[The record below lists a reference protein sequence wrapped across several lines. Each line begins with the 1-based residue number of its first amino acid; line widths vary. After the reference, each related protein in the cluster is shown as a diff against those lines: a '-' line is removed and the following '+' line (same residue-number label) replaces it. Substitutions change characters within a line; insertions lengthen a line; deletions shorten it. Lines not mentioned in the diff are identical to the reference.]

1 MQNRER
7 HPVDELFAK
16 RLGEVEKSPSPRAW
30 DELQGRL
37 TKKKDSRK
45 GIIWAI
51 AASVTVL
58 MGCFGLW
65 LYEQPNA
72 QIASVPNKSRE
83 ISVSKQPM
91 QTQPTTQKPTMPLA
105 QLQPSEETTESQLLP
120 KEAGKA
126 KKPHAKTQ
134 FTNTI
139 ESNASIAQ
147 QTPKAVIA
155 IQEDPMP
162 VAVRQETI
170 ALTTPSVDKAPTSE
184 ITVVVVEIPEAVVAR
199 SQTEVSDT
207 SQPIVRKAEK
217 LWNAIKKAKK
227 SEINL
232 DKEAIVAWVK
242 DRNTKN

>member
-37 TKKKDSRK
+37 TKKKDNRK
-45 GIIWAI
+45 GIIWAV
-51 AASVTVL
+51 ASSVTL
-58 MGCFGLW
+58 LLGCWLV
-65 LYEQPNA
+65 LYEQPNTP
-72 QIASVPNKSRE
+72 IASNYEQSHQTPA
-83 ISVSKQPM
+83 SKQPI
-91 QTQPTTQKPTMPLA
+91 QNQPATQEPAMPLA
-105 QLQPSEETTESQLLP
+105 QTQPSIETTESQLP
-120 KEAGKA
+120 A
-126 KKPHAKTQ
+126 KKAEKSKRSYIKTE
-134 FTNTI
+134 FTNTA
-139 ESNASIAQ
+139 EPNTSVAQ
-147 QTPKAVIA
+147 QTPKTVVET
-155 IQEDPMP
+155 QENP
-162 VAVRQETI
+162 VPVTVRQETV
-170 ALTTPSVDKAPTSE
+170 AVATPPVEKASTSE
-184 ITVVVVEIPEAVVAR
+184 ITVVVVEIPEAVVAK
-199 SQTEVSDT
+199 SQTEVADT